1 MTMFT
6 KKNSLN
12 MIGRIFI
19 VLTIFTLTACDYSTQ
34 KVVLT
39 KPAFSGQVFVTTS
52 KLFSCDYEIVGEISE
67 KAIGSWTEHTELYEQ
82 LATEAKKLGG
92 NAVINISHDND
103 WNLAIAKGT
112 VVFIKD
118 YNPSELFK
126 HESGKLY

>member
-1 MTMFT
+1 MKHQIQRTFYT
-6 KKNSLN
+6 L
-12 MIGRIFI
+12 IATLFI
-19 VLTIFTLTACDYSTQ
+19 LLCTSCDYSTQ

-39 KPAFSGQVFVTTS
+39 KPAYSGQVFVTTS
-52 KLFSCDYEIVGEISE
+52 KLFSYDYEIVGEISE

-92 NAVINISHDND
+92 NAVINITHDND